1 MRVLA
6 TALCL
11 TIWAL
16 PMAASERAE
25 RLMHA
30 MHILDFMKILS
41 EEGVAQ
47 GHAINESM
55 LGSSGGAY
63 FLAQVEDLYDPS
75 TMHQQLSLSVGE
87 MMSDVQLEQASI
99 FFESELGQSIV
110 SLENSARRAIADDAI
125 EEMARSAY
133 EQADRE
139 GMFFR
144 LVDEY
149 VQVND
154 LIEKNV
160 QGTIS
165 ADYSFYQGLAS
176 GQSALFDDASVLQ
189 ELLSQH
195 ENTRAETT
203 EWMYSFLLLAY
214 QPLNESQMRENIAFS
229 RTDAG
234 RALNSA
240 LFMGFD
246 EMLNGISYQLGQTV
260 AQAMKASDL

>member
-1 MRVLA
+1 MRALA
-6 TALCL
+6 AALCL

-16 PMAASERAE
+16 PLAASERAE
-25 RLMHA
+25 RLMRA
-30 MHILDFMKILS
+30 MHISEFMTILS

-47 GHAINESM
+47 GLAINESM
-55 LGSSGGAY
+55 LGGSGGSY
-63 FLAQVEDLYDPS
+63 FQAQVEDLYDP
-75 TMHQQLSLSVGE
+75 TLMHQQLSRSVGQ
-87 MMSDVQLEQASI
+87 MMTDTQLEQASI
-99 FFESELGQSIV
+99 FFESDLGQSIV

-139 GMFFR
+139 DMFFR

-149 VQVND
+149 VQIND

-195 ENTRAETT
+195 ENTKAETT

-229 RTDAG
+229 RTEAG
-234 RALNSA
+234 RALNTA
-240 LFMGFD
+240 LFKGFD
-246 EMLNGISYQLGQTV
+246 EMLNGISFQLGQAV
-260 AQAMKASDL
+260 AQAMRASDL